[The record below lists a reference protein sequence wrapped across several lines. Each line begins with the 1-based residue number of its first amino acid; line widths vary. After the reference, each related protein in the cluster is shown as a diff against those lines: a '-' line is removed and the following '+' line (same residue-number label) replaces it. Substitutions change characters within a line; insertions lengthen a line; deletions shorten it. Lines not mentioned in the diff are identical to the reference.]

1 MFETV
6 LISIALAASLGVQPQ
21 APQLQ
26 QAYAGDCA
34 VTVALAGQRNGD
46 VVQVL
51 LDFGRLADRVVTDAA
66 QPNVEVPTGSPL
78 QKGQRLRLLINGS
91 EVANGQVTD
100 PPAGRTPAGVCVQPL
115 EAAFE
120 GESFEA
126 SAYFGW
132 AFDQFAPDSIGGYPP
147 GTATSKHNR
156 ALFGVDFDYRV
167 FGNDSGNVQLWLQGE
182 TLARRPHRRH
192 RLLGR
197 EPTSRRCALLKPGIT
212 YARAVL
218 ENATSLEAYAQ
229 PRLELATLQAGSSTP
244 TKLYVTARF
253 GFIALDD
260 APRVFKNHHVGIGL
274 LADDGPFAGSTL
286 EVGWGMNEMLSGRQW
301 NRFKLDGLLTF
312 SLDGIPGISDKG
324 SFFIEMFI
332 DNDLQGPTADS
343 VQTFLGMDL
352 DIRKFFGGR

>member
-1 MFETV
+1 MFETM
-6 LISIALAASLGVQPQ
+6 LTSIALAVSLDVQPQ

-26 QAYAGDCA
+26 QAHAGDCA

-132 AFDQFAPDSIGGYPP
+132 AFDQFAPDSVGGYPP

-156 ALFGVDFDYRV
+156 MLFGVDFDYRA

-182 TLARRPHRRH
+182 TLHGVRAADIDCSAETNKP
-192 RLLGR
+192 
-197 EPTSRRCALLKPGIT
+197 PVCTPAPGIT
-212 YARAVL
+212 YTRAVL

-229 PRLELATLQAGSSTP
+229 PRLEFATLQAGSSTP

-253 GFIALDD
+253 GFIALDE

-286 EVGWGMNEMLSGRQW
+286 EVAWGMNEMLSGRQW

-312 SLDGIPGISDKG
+312 SLDGIPGIRDKG